1 MSVLYNRIKSLC
13 DSKGITPYRMCSD
26 LNVSRNLMTELKT
39 GRKRGISAETAS
51 KIANYFN
58 VSVDYILG
66 KIDQKKEPT
75 SQEDELL
82 KEFIDLFQK
91 LSPEDQKREIAYLRE
106 RAASKDM

>member
-1 MSVLYNRIKSLC
+1 
-13 DSKGITPYRMCSD
+13 
-26 LNVSRNLMTELKT
+26 MTELKT

-58 VSVDYILG
+58 VSVDYILV

-82 KEFIDLFQK
+82 NFNLLSLFNLK
-91 LSPEDQKREIAYLRE
+91 CEEIG
-106 RAASKDM
+106 KDILFK